1 MEILPSLLGFISSRV
16 KVLKSNISDLIDNP
30 AEASQNLTYKML
42 QDLNAGVY
50 AMAGTTP
57 EANEEMG
64 KKFVKAKQNGAP
76 MPPLN
81 TVNMASESTL
91 GAGTMLGKGA
101 KLFNFQ
107 KEATALKMKDAGFPT
122 EEIRRRTDT
131 WLGHPDKK
139 PRQEISDAN
148 ASIDPN
154 QLLTDMNADRYLST
168 EPVRYSKDTAKL
180 HEVLKHPSLFANY
193 PELKDINVIY
203 GHGVKNSTGYFFP
216 RTNTILAAGR
226 TPEEARSI
234 IIHEIQHA
242 IQQREGWSPGA
253 SLENIPY
260 DSRTKQQY
268 EQKVMDLKRNKNI
281 DFTDKDNLKNT
292 DRRLRTELYMKTA
305 GEADAR
311 LAQARQYFT
320 QEDLRAFD
328 PTNFYDIPLKEMLIG
343 KP

>member
-1 MEILPSLLGFISSRV
+1 MEILPSLLGYISSRV
-16 KVLKSNISDLIDNP
+16 KVLKQNVSDLATDTGNALEKTAANT
-30 AEASQNLTYKML
+30 AETIKDTIA
-42 QDLNAGVY
+42 D
-50 AMAGTTP
+50 
-57 EANEEMG
+57 
-64 KKFVKAKQNGAP
+64 P
-76 MPPLN
+76 M
-81 TVNMASESTL
+81 SFS
-91 GAGTMLGKGA
+91 GAGTFIGKRA
-101 KLFNFQ
+101 KLFSF
-107 KEATALKMKDAGFPT
+107 KEADRAVKLQGHIKDTNVITRETG
-122 EEIRRRTDT
+122 T
-131 WLGHPDKK
+131 WLGHPDKI
-139 PRQEISDAN
+139 PRQEISDAP
-148 ASIDPN
+148 AKIDPN
-154 QLLTDMNADRYLST
+154 QLLTDMNAERYLST

-180 HEVLKHPSLFANY
+180 HEILQHPSLFANY
-193 PELKDINVIY
+193 PELKNINVIY
-203 GHGVKNSTGYFFP
+203 GHGVKNGSGYFDP

-281 DFTDKDNLKNT
+281 DFTDKDNLKNI

>member
-1 MEILPSLLGFISSRV
+1 MEILPSLLGYISSRV
-16 KVLKSNISDLIDNP
+16 KVLKQNVSDLATDTGNALEKTAANT
-30 AEASQNLTYKML
+30 AETIKDTIA
-42 QDLNAGVY
+42 D
-50 AMAGTTP
+50 
-57 EANEEMG
+57 
-64 KKFVKAKQNGAP
+64 P
-76 MPPLN
+76 MSF
-81 TVNMASESTL
+81 T
-91 GAGTMLGKGA
+91 GAGTLIGKNA
-101 KLFNFQ
+101 KLFSL
-107 KEATALKMKDAGFPT
+107 KEADRAAKLQGHIKDTNVITRETG
-122 EEIRRRTDT
+122 T
-131 WLGHPDKK
+131 WLGHPDKI
-139 PRQEISDAN
+139 PRQEISDAP
-148 ASIDPN
+148 AKIDLN
-154 QLLTDMNADRYLST
+154 QLLVDMNAERYLST

-180 HEVLKHPSLFANY
+180 HEILQHPSLFANY

-203 GHGVKNSTGYFFP
+203 GHGVKKGAGYFDP

-268 EQKVMDLKRNKNI
+268 EQQVMDLKRSKNI
-281 DFTDKDNLKNT
+281 DFTDKDNLKNI
-292 DRRLRTELYMKTA
+292 DRLLRTELYKRTA

-311 LAQARQYFT
+311 LAQARQYLT

>member
-1 MEILPSLLGFISSRV
+1 MEILPSLLGYISSRV
-16 KVLKSNISDLIDNP
+16 KVLKQNVSDLATDTGNALEKTAANT
-30 AEASQNLTYKML
+30 AETIKDTIA
-42 QDLNAGVY
+42 D
-50 AMAGTTP
+50 
-57 EANEEMG
+57 
-64 KKFVKAKQNGAP
+64 P
-76 MPPLN
+76 MSF
-81 TVNMASESTL
+81 T
-91 GAGTMLGKGA
+91 GAGTFIGKGA
-101 KLFNFQ
+101 KLFSF
-107 KEATALKMKDAGFPT
+107 KEADRAGKLLDSGRHPASIYRET
-122 EEIRRRTDT
+122 GTYVE
-131 WLGHPDKK
+131 HPDKK

-203 GHGVKNSTGYFFP
+203 GHGVKNSTGYFDP

-281 DFTDKDNLKNT
+281 DWSATDKLKEL
-292 DRRLRTELYMKTA
+292 DYKMRRELYMRTA

-311 LAQARQYFT
+311 AAQARQYLT
-320 QEDLRAFD
+320 AEELRQF
-328 PTNFYDIPLKEMLIG
+328 PINQNFYDIPLKEMLIG

>member
-1 MEILPSLLGFISSRV
+1 MEILPSLLGYISSRV
-16 KVLKSNISDLIDNP
+16 KVLKQNVSDLATDTGNALEKTAANT
-30 AEASQNLTYKML
+30 AETIKDTIA
-42 QDLNAGVY
+42 D
-50 AMAGTTP
+50 
-57 EANEEMG
+57 
-64 KKFVKAKQNGAP
+64 P
-76 MPPLN
+76 MSF
-81 TVNMASESTL
+81 T
-91 GAGTMLGKGA
+91 GAGTFIGKGA
-101 KLFNFQ
+101 KLFSF
-107 KEATALKMKDAGFPT
+107 KEADRAAKLQGHIKDTNVITRETG
-122 EEIRRRTDT
+122 T
-131 WLGHPDKK
+131 WLGHPDGK
-139 PRQEISDAN
+139 PRQEISDAP
-148 ASIDPN
+148 AKIDPN
-154 QLLTDMNADRYLST
+154 QLLTDMNAERYLST

-180 HEVLKHPSLFANY
+180 HEILQHPSLFANY

-203 GHGVKNSTGYFFP
+203 GHGVKNGSGYFDP

-268 EQKVMDLKRNKNI
+268 EQQVMDLKRSKNI
-281 DFTDKDNLKNT
+281 DFTDKDNLKNI
-292 DRRLRTELYMKTA
+292 DRLLRTELYKRTA

>member
-1 MEILPSLLGFISSRV
+1 MEILPSLLGYISSRV
-16 KVLKSNISDLIDNP
+16 KVLKQNVSDLATDTGNALEKTAANT
-30 AEASQNLTYKML
+30 AETIKDTIA
-42 QDLNAGVY
+42 D
-50 AMAGTTP
+50 
-57 EANEEMG
+57 
-64 KKFVKAKQNGAP
+64 P
-76 MPPLN
+76 MSF
-81 TVNMASESTL
+81 T
-91 GAGTMLGKGA
+91 GAGTFIGKGA
-101 KLFNFQ
+101 KLFSF
-107 KEATALKMKDAGFPT
+107 KEADRAGKLLDSGRHPASIYRET
-122 EEIRRRTDT
+122 GTYVE
-131 WLGHPDKK
+131 HPDKK

-203 GHGVKNSTGYFFP
+203 GHGVKNSTGYFDP

-268 EQKVMDLKRNKNI
+268 EQKVMDLKRSKNI
-281 DFTDKDNLKNT
+281 DFTDKDNLKNI
-292 DRRLRTELYMKTA
+292 DRLLRTELYKRTA

-320 QEDLRAFD
+320 QEELRAFD